1 MCTKEFFGL
10 KAQNVQFYFLSFHAE
25 RSRRMGGAGGTLNG
39 NMEQAKRLKRNFL
52 CNEMNGDDDEKKF
65 SSQFFFCH
73 REYGRICSNSQFSLF
88 CMAEHE
94 ALGAL

>member
-65 SSQFFFCH
+65 SSQFFFVIVNTV
-73 REYGRICSNSQFSLF
+73 EYAAIHNFPSFVWQN
-88 CMAEHE
+88 MKH
-94 ALGAL
+94 